1 MSFLFHLMIF
11 LVFIFGTKVIVNF
24 DNDNV
29 LLFYGFW
36 FFLAYLVYIFHRQK
50 KDIINEQNEI
60 IDKINSNIKKR
71 DELKSKCND

>member
-1 MSFLFHLMIF
+1 MIF